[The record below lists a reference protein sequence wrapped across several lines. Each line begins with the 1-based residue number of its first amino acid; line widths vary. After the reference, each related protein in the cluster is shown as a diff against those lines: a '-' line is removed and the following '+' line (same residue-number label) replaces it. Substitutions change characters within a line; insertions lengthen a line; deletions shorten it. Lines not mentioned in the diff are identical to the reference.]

1 MSFYKE
7 ILPFVEY
14 IHSIRRLEA
23 YLSFDMKFPVKWSI
37 PKSIVDEGKIIG
49 FEVEDQN
56 SKGITFVTPINEL
69 EVSTILVKIG
79 KIIKLN
85 KERELKERALKEKEL
100 EEKERKLKE
109 KERKLKEKEKEIKE
123 RLFKQTVEQLKQTFE
138 KTDLDKL
145 QNLYFDFEDEDVD
158 TELDG
163 ELDNDFEDELSINQR
178 IKLGDE
184 QDRQESTTTELV

>member
-14 IHSIRRLEA
+14 IHSIRKLES
-23 YLSFDMKFPVKWSI
+23 YLSFDMKFPTKWSI
-37 PKSIVDEGKIIG
+37 PKSIVDEGQVIG

-56 SKGITFVTPINEL
+56 SKGITFVCPISEK
-69 EVSTILVKIG
+69 EMSITLVKIG
-79 KIIKLN
+79 KVIKLN
-85 KERELKERALKEKEL
+85 KEREL
-100 EEKERKLKE
+100 
-109 KERKLKEKEKEIKE
+109 KE

-145 QNLYFDFEDEDVD
+145 KNLYFDFDESDIE

-163 ELDNDFEDELSINQR
+163 EIESETD
-178 IKLGDE
+178 DE
-184 QDRQESTTTELV
+184 QYGQESATAELVQ